1 MKYGTLNQHFIK
13 RSTKE
18 NAYYLCTVHEV
29 VTVQYAMRLHGLDA
43 TLDRTG
49 RFCLD
54 LMCSV
59 FLTLELVSIL

>member
-1 MKYGTLNQHFIK
+1 M
-13 RSTKE
+13 
-18 NAYYLCTVHEV
+18 CTVHEV
-29 VTVQYAMRLHGLDA
+29 VTVQYAMRFHGLDA

-59 FLTLELVSIL
+59 FLTLELVPIL